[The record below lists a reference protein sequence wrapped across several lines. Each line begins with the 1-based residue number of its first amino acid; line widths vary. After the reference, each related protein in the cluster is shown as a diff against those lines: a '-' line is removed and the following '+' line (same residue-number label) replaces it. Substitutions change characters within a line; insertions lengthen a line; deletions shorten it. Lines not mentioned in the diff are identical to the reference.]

1 MSNLAIVVMAAGMGS
16 RFGGN
21 KQLVDVG
28 PNGEVFFD
36 FAIADAI
43 AAGADRVVL
52 IVRREFADLVEDHV
66 RTMHGDVDLHLVCQ
80 DEADAPPRKKPWGT
94 AHAILAAEHV
104 VDRPFMVVNA
114 DDYYGVES
122 YQLVADELRDA
133 VDLDAADRDAA
144 DRDAADRST
153 AVLAAFELGRTLPTE
168 GSVSRGVCA
177 VDGNVLTKLVETH
190 GIERNAHGVI
200 VSADPPGTLTDRTP
214 VSMNMWGFPVSIFGH
229 LERMW
234 GEFLDAN
241 RDTEAREFL
250 LPSAV
255 AELMGQGRLSVRV
268 AATASDWIGVTNPA
282 DLDPARVTLAALRA

>member
-1 MSNLAIVVMAAGMGS
+1 MSDLAIVIMAAGLGS

-52 IVRREFADLVEDHV
+52 IVRREFADTVEEHV
-66 RTMHGDVDLHLVCQ
+66 RAMHGPIDLHLVCQ
-80 DEADAPPRKKPWGT
+80 DEAEAPPRKKPWGT
-94 AHAILAAEHV
+94 AHAILAAASV
-104 VDRPFMVVNA
+104 VDRPFIVVNA

-133 VDLDAADRDAA
+133 AEGDAAEGDA
-144 DRDAADRST
+144 DNST
-153 AVLAAFELGRTLPTE
+153 VVLAAFELGRTLPTV

-177 VDGNVLTKLVETH
+177 ADGEVLTKLVETH
-190 GIERNAHGVI
+190 GIERNAEGI
-200 VSADPPGTLTDRTP
+200 IISADPPGTLTDLTP

-234 GEFLDAN
+234 GEFLDAH
-241 RDTEAREFL
+241 RDTEKTEFL

-255 AELMGQGRLSVRV
+255 AELMGEGHVKV
-268 AATASDWIGVTNPA
+268 KVVPTASDWIGVTNPA
-282 DLDPARVTLAALRA
+282 DLDPARATLADLRA